1 MKKLRIDILS
11 DMVCPWCLIGYAR
24 LEQVLRQLEVEQH
37 LQAEIH
43 WHPFELNPTLP
54 AGGEMLNQH
63 LQKKYKM
70 TVKQRKQSQQKL
82 TELGNELGINF
93 QFTPEMRIYNTR
105 KAHQLMMW
113 AARSQQQTSFQ
124 KALFLAYFQEG
135 KVMDDTDVLLDIAEA
150 QGLDRR
156 DCRRVL
162 ADPGWS
168 SAVAQ
173 TEQQWL
179 DAGIQAVPA
188 MIIEQNILLCGAQPM
203 AELHDTLDGLI
214 ESLPPLH

>member
-11 DMVCPWCLIGYAR
+11 DVVCPWCFIGYTR
-24 LEQVLRQLEVEQH
+24 LEKVLGQLSADKQ
-37 LQAEIH
+37 LQPEIH

-54 AGGEMLNQH
+54 AGGEILNQY
-63 LQKKYKM
+63 LQTKYQM
-70 TVKQRKQSQQKL
+70 TAKQRKQSQQKL
-82 TELGNELGINF
+82 TELGNELGIDF
-93 QFTPEMRIYNTR
+93 QFTADMRIYNTR

-135 KVMDDTDVLLDIAEA
+135 KAMDDTDILLDIAVA

-156 DCRRVL
+156 DCQRVL
-162 ADPGWS
+162 TDPGWS
-168 SAVAQ
+168 SAVVQ

-179 DAGIQAVPA
+179 EAGIQAVPA
-188 MIIEQNILLCGAQPM
+188 MIIEQHILLCGARPIT
-203 AELHDTLDGLI
+203 ELHQTIDGLADTLP
-214 ESLPPLH
+214 SLH

>member
-11 DMVCPWCLIGYAR
+11 DVVCPWCFIGYTR
-24 LEQVLRQLEVEQH
+24 LEKVLGQLSADKQ
-37 LQAEIH
+37 LQPEIH

-54 AGGEMLNQH
+54 AGGEILNQH
-63 LQKKYKM
+63 LQTKYQM
-70 TVKQRKQSQQKL
+70 TAKQRRQSQQKL
-82 TELGNELGINF
+82 TELGNELGIDF
-93 QFTPEMRIYNTR
+93 QFTADMRIYNTR

-135 KVMDDTDVLLDIAEA
+135 KAMDDTDILLDIAVA

-156 DCRRVL
+156 DCQRVL

-168 SAVAQ
+168 SAVVQ

-179 DAGIQAVPA
+179 EAGIQAVPA
-188 MIIEQNILLCGAQPM
+188 MIIEQHILLCGARPIT
-203 AELHDTLDGLI
+203 ELHQTIDGLADTLP
-214 ESLPPLH
+214 SLH